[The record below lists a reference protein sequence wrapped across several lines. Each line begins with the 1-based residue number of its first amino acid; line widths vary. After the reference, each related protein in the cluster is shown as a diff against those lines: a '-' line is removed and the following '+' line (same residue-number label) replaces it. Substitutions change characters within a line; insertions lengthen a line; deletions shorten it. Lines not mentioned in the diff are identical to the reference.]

1 MDKVRTHAHV
11 HADKQT
17 YIPLYHTTSHR
28 ITLHYVAERYITA
41 QYDTL
46 NCMALH
52 GIAPRYNTV
61 QHGAAHNRQHVA
73 LRKVVLRYCRQKTE
87 HTSLS
92 LSNFLTIFDIA
103 SNYIAAHCAACHR
116 ITVLHYITYHYT
128 TLQTSCYFSIAHGNT
143 VNMFA

>member
-1 MDKVRTHAHV
+1 MYKVRTHAHV

-28 ITLHYVAERYITA
+28 ITLRYITERYITA

-73 LRKVVLRYCRQKTE
+73 LRKVALCYCRQKKE

-92 LSNFLTIFDIA
+92 LKFHDNI
-103 SNYIAAHCAACHR
+103 
-116 ITVLHYITYHYT
+116 
-128 TLQTSCYFSIAHGNT
+128 
-143 VNMFA
+143 